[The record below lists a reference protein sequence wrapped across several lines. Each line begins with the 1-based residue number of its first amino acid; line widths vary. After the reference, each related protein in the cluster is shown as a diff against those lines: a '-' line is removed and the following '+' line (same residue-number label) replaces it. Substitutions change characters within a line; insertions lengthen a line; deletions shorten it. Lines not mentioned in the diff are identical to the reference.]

1 MNEMFDLLIA
11 GGTVVNPATGL
22 RAEVDV
28 GVHGGRIAALQANI
42 PRHEAKKV
50 LDARGCYVTPG
61 LIDLHIHSYRGVNPY
76 GFDADPICL
85 ASGVTT
91 AVDAGSAGPVNF
103 PGFKSFIHERSR
115 TRMLALV
122 CVAQHGV
129 LSAPGE
135 LNDIRF
141 ADPEGAARAVNENP
155 DIAVGVKVRLHR
167 GAAAENGREAL
178 RLAIEAG
185 AAPPSPVMVHIGD
198 TALSIEEIVDT
209 LRPGDI
215 VTHCYTPKPP
225 SIVDDGGRLRPAVRK
240 ARERGVLF
248 DVGHANGH
256 FDFNLVRRAMDD
268 GLPPDTISSD
278 LHGRMGPSNPVIDL
292 PTTMTKFL
300 ALGLTEEQVIAA
312 CTVNPA
318 RAIGRQDR
326 LGSVEIGREADLAVL
341 ELREEPTRLRD
352 CVGGELMANRRIAV
366 RWTICCGEVFA
377 GAR

>member
-1 MNEMFDLLIA
+1 MSETFDLLIV
-11 GGTVVNPATGL
+11 GGTVLNPAIGL
-22 RAEVDV
+22 RGELDV
-28 GVHGGRIAALQANI
+28 GVNGGLIAAVEANI
-42 PRHEAKKV
+42 PQSEAKRV

-61 LIDLHIHSYRGVNPY
+61 LIDLHIHSYWGVNPY
-76 GFDADPICL
+76 GFDADPVCL

-103 PGFKSFIHERSR
+103 PGFKSFIHERAR

-135 LNDIRF
+135 LSDIRF

-155 DIAVGVKVRLHR
+155 DVAVGIKVRLHR
-167 GAAAENGREAL
+167 GSAAENGREAL

-185 AAPPSPVMVHIGD
+185 EASRSPVMVHIGD
-198 TALSIEEIVDT
+198 TGLSIEEIADT

-215 VTHCYTPKPP
+215 VTHCYTPKRP
-225 SIVDDGGRLRPAVRK
+225 SIVDDGGRLRAAVRK

-256 FDFNLVRRAMDD
+256 FDFNLVRRAIDD
-268 GLPPDTISSD
+268 GLPPDAISSD
-278 LHGRMGPSNPVIDL
+278 LHGRMGPSNPVVDL

-300 ALGLTEEQVIAA
+300 ALGLSLDEVIAA
-312 CTVNPA
+312 STINPA
-318 RAIGRQDR
+318 RAVGWEDR
-326 LGSVEIGREADLAVL
+326 LGSVEIGCEADLAVL
-341 ELREEPTRLRD
+341 QVVDEPTRLRD
-352 CVGGELMANRRIAV
+352 CVGGELLAERRIAA
-366 RWTICCGEVFA
+366 RWTIRRGEVCA
-377 GAR
+377 GSG